1 MKIQVRIDEY
11 MRESLEKY
19 IFNNGLYK
27 ERVKLNEVATK
38 IVIEWL
44 NNPVLDRKNMI
55 YSRANEFRNVII
67 IIFLSEKQYEK
78 IYKILV
84 SDYGRDC
91 RTPNTLIYNI
101 IKQFIESKGL
111 N

>member
-11 MRESLEKY
+11 MRVCLEKY

-27 ERVKLNEVATK
+27 ERVKLNEVVTN

-44 NNPVLDRKNMI
+44 NNPILDRRKMI
-55 YSRANEFRNVII
+55 YSRADKFRNVIVT
-67 IIFLSEKQYEK
+67 IFLSEKQYAK
-78 IYKILV
+78 IYEILI
-84 SDYGRDC
+84 SEYSRDC

-101 IKQFIESKGL
+101 IKQFIEEKGL